1 MCRGPHVHNTRFL
14 RHFKLTNVTGAYW
27 RGNVNN
33 KQLQRIYGIAFTSKQ
48 DLDAHL
54 KFLEEAAKRDHR
66 NLAKTL
72 DLFHLQEEAP
82 GMVFWHPNGWTVY
95 RVLEDYIRDRLEHS
109 GYQEIRTPQ
118 LVDQRLWEA
127 SGHWDKYQENMF
139 VTSSESRD
147 YAVKPMNCPC
157 HVQIYN
163 KKITSYRELPIRLAE
178 FGSCH
183 RNEPSGSLHGL
194 MRA

>member
-95 RVLEDYIRDRLEHS
+95 RVLEDYIRDRQSTRVTVPRSSLIS
-109 GYQEIRTPQ
+109 VCGKPQ
-118 LVDQRLWEA
+118 
-127 SGHWDKYQENMF
+127 
-139 VTSSESRD
+139 VTGTST
-147 YAVKPMNCPC
+147 
-157 HVQIYN
+157 
-163 KKITSYRELPIRLAE
+163 KKICS
-178 FGSCH
+178 
-183 RNEPSGSLHGL
+183 
-194 MRA
+194 